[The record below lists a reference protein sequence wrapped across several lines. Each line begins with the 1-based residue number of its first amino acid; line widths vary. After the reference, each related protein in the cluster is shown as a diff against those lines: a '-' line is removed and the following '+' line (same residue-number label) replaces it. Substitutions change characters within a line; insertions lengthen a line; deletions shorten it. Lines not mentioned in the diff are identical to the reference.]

1 MAETDAKKYEWRA
14 KLPIYGRF
22 AAAALLVAAV
32 LAIVVGFYQRR
43 NSTGFRLKPEHT
55 QLSKDVIAEVSNYER
70 VESDGNVKKYYVKA
84 DHAKTFSDNHQE
96 LDNVYIEVY
105 GDNGAV
111 DRLAGQQGLYVPDA
125 DRNFTAYLKGDVS
138 IDTRDALK
146 IRTDN
151 IVYTKKTSTADAE
164 DRVEFERDN
173 IKGNAVGAKVLID
186 EKRLDLLH
194 DVNVEMAGDAQS
206 ASFSGNSA
214 SYDQA
219 GNKVEVDGEI
229 NGRLAASDGS
239 RKTDLKCDRLIA
251 ALLPARDGDKPTLRT
266 VELFDN
272 VWIQNRQ
279 NGGGPSTIETA
290 YAFYDR
296 PADRFELK
304 NGVHIVAGEGDVTDA
319 RADQATYLQKA
330 GDLQLI
336 GNAEVSKAAAYLKGD
351 KLHATLNAAKH
362 VKSADINGSA
372 YLKNTASERVTE
384 ITAGE
389 MTAEF
394 DDAQQVRNASA
405 TGGAKAVIT
414 PTDAAQYTAM
424 TLTAPGSM
432 KAVFRAGSPSQM
444 TADGRATVQLN
455 APNNASDSAN
465 KRVTADTVNVDF
477 NDNGKDLR
485 HAEAIGNA
493 ELYIEPLK
501 ALPQNYR
508 TTVYAPRFD
517 CSFYP
522 SGNNAR
528 ECVGATKTKTVR
540 EPTVAAQ
547 GRGAQTLLADKLTA
561 AFSESSSDVQTLQ
574 ADGDAK
580 FSESDRNAVATS
592 MTFTQADQTV
602 RLRGGEPTFWDSSYR
617 AKASEID
624 WNVRDQRSSLR
635 GGVSTTYYSRKKAG
649 DAAPFGASDK
659 PVFATADSLDVDQAA
674 QTATYS
680 GNARSW
686 QDKNYVRADRFT
698 IDQQN
703 GTFNAQ
709 GSVQSLLYD
718 AHQKRRSGTENV
730 PVYASADSLAYS
742 RNSHVLQYRNS
753 VDIRQ
758 GTDRLTSQVANIYL
772 DDQNQMVKTVV
783 ETGVVITQP
792 GRRAAGDWAEYTAEN
807 EVAVIRGDPARVE
820 DSENGS
826 SQSGQITV
834 YLREN
839 KMTSEGPTKQNSSAR
854 TRSVYKVKNIQ

>member
-1 MAETDAKKYEWRA
+1 MAETEAKKYEWRA
-14 KLPIYGRF
+14 KLPVYGRF

-84 DHAKTFSDNHQE
+84 DHAKTFSDDHQE

-111 DRLAGQQGLYVPDA
+111 DKLAGQQGLYVPDE

-151 IVYTKKTSTADAE
+151 IVYTKKTATADAD
-164 DRVEFERDN
+164 DRVEFERGN

-186 EKRLDLLH
+186 EKRLNLLH
-194 DVNVEMAGDAQS
+194 NVNVEMAGDAQN
-206 ASFSGNSA
+206 ARFSGNSA

-219 GNKVEVDGEI
+219 GNKLEVDGAI
-229 NGRLAASDGS
+229 NGHLAAADGS

-251 ALLPARDGDKPTLRT
+251 ALLPASDGDRPTLKT

-272 VWIQNRQ
+272 VWIQNSQ
-279 NGGGPSTIETA
+279 NGAGPSTIETS

-304 NGVHIVAGEGDVTDA
+304 NGVHIVAGEGEVTDA
-319 RADQATYLQKA
+319 KADQATYAQSA
-330 GDLQLI
+330 GDLQLV
-336 GNAEVSKAAAYLKGD
+336 GNAEVSKGASYVKGD
-351 KLHATLNAAKH
+351 RLNALLNAAKH
-362 VKSADINGSA
+362 VKTAKVSGSA
-372 YLKNTASERVTE
+372 YLRNTAAQRVTE
-384 ITAGE
+384 ISAGE
-389 MTAEF
+389 MNANF
-394 DDAQQVRNASA
+394 DDAQQVQNASA
-405 TGGAKAVIT
+405 SGGAKAVIT
-414 PTDAAQYTAM
+414 PVDSSEYTAM
-424 TLTAPGSM
+424 TLTTPASM
-432 KAVFRAGSPSQM
+432 KAFFHGGSPSQM
-444 TADGRATVQLN
+444 IADGRATVQLN
-455 APNNASDSAN
+455 SPNNAADSAN

-485 HAEAIGNA
+485 HAAAIGNA
-493 ELYIEPLK
+493 ELYIEPLR

-522 SGNNAR
+522 SGNNAK

-540 EPTVAAQ
+540 EPTVPAPN
-547 GRGAQTLLADKLTA
+547 RGPQTLLADKVTA
-561 AFSESSSDVQTLQ
+561 AFSESSSDIQTLQ

-580 FSESDRNAVATS
+580 FSELDRNAVASS
-592 MTFTQADQTV
+592 MTFTQADQIV

-617 AKASEID
+617 ARSPEID
-624 WNVRDQRSSLR
+624 WNIRDQRSSLR
-635 GGVSTTYYSRKKAG
+635 GGVSTTYYSRKKTG
-649 DAAPFGASDK
+649 DAAPFGNSDK
-659 PVFATADSLDVDQAA
+659 PVFATADSLEVDQAA
-674 QTATYS
+674 QSATYS
-680 GNARSW
+680 GNARAW

-718 AHQKRRSGTENV
+718 ARQKRRSGNENV
-730 PVYASADSLAYS
+730 PVYASADLLAYS
-742 RNSHVLQYRNS
+742 RNSHMLQYRNS

-758 GTDRLTSQVANIYL
+758 GTDRLNSQIANIYL

-783 ETGVVITQP
+783 ENGVVITQP
-792 GRRAAGDWAEYTAEN
+792 GRRAAGDWAEYTPEN
-807 EVAVIRGDPARVE
+807 EVAVIRGNPARVE

-839 KMTSEGPTKQNSSAR
+839 RMTSEGSTRQNTSAR